1 MDVTPGPIHLLFRP
15 SLRTVFLESSLPA
28 LMDAELKRT
37 KFQRGVDLF
46 NQREFF
52 KCHEV
57 LEEIW
62 LEETEEEKP
71 FYQGLIQVAAAF
83 HHYRNGNLTGTLSL
97 LRQGVEK
104 LRRCPPDSHGLDL
117 AALLAALNPW
127 LDFLAA
133 GLPTDALPLPT
144 IRSARYANDN

>member
-1 MDVTPGPIHLLFRP
+1 MN
-15 SLRTVFLESSLPA
+15 
-28 LMDAELKRT
+28 AEQRQE
-37 KFQRGVDLF
+37 KFHRGIECF
-46 NQREFF
+46 NQRNFF
-52 KCHEV
+52 ECHEV

-83 HHYRNGNLTGTLSL
+83 HHYLNGNLTGTLSL
-97 LRQGVEK
+97 LRQGVTK
-104 LRRCPPDSHGLDL
+104 LRRCPPDSHGVDL

-144 IRSARYANDN
+144 IRLSCHPERV